1 MWTRF
6 LIWVLNTNEKLFTCV
21 FTLALKRASTKYLQL
36 TFQKTSI
43 LILPLSVNS
52 SKFQYFPLF
61 WILEQYENSKNIVN
75 LHVYTYTYT
84 YMSICICI
92 WCRIISIYVLIS
104 IEGGLWS
111 LLCSSFKNIVKDRV
125 QHVMLDWG
133 TFWFSYGTNGFTVWD
148 LTKEAKIFQHHQDE
162 REIWIFWLY
171 YSRAE
176 QWDGEKIK
184 KCSFT
189 LFFLFQKRIIFRNM

>member
-1 MWTRF
+1 M
-6 LIWVLNTNEKLFTCV
+6 
-21 FTLALKRASTKYLQL
+21 QL
-36 TFQKTSI
+36 TFQKTLI
-43 LILPLSVNS
+43 LILPFAVSVNS

-61 WILEQYENSKNIVN
+61 WILEKYENSKNIVN
-75 LHVYTYTYT
+75 LHVYT

-162 REIWIFWLY
+162 REKSGSLGYIILKE
-171 YSRAE
+171 SN
-176 QWDGEKIK
+176 GMGK
-184 KCSFT
+184 K
-189 LFFLFQKRIIFRNM
+189 

>member
-21 FTLALKRASTKYLQL
+21 FTLALKRASTQYLQL

-43 LILPLSVNS
+43 LIPNS
-52 SKFQYFPLF
+52 NIF
-61 WILEQYENSKNIVN
+61 WILEQYENSKNIFN
-75 LHVYTYTYT
+75 LHVYT

-189 LFFLFQKRIIFRNM
+189 IFFSSPEENNF

>member
-61 WILEQYENSKNIVN
+61 WILEKYEDSENIVN
-75 LHVYTYTYT
+75 LHVYT

-189 LFFLFQKRIIFRNM
+189 IFFLFQKRIIFRNM